1 MVDYE
6 YNDSVDESPDLIADF
21 LEFKTS
27 EIEVKTK
34 LNGDL
39 HGQVIERYVN
49 LKRTE
54 ISEVLQVV
62 DDNGKL
68 VEDKCEIVMKNGRKY
83 TVLES
88 YAKVMTL
95 VWHTH
100 LTYDSEY
107 ETI

>member
-6 YNDSVDESPDLIADF
+6 HDDSVDESPDLIADF
-21 LEFKTS
+21 LEFKS
-27 EIEVKTK
+27 FEIEVNSRP
-34 LNGDL
+34 NGDL
-39 HGQVIERYVN
+39 YGQVIKRYVN

-62 DDNGKL
+62 DADGKL
-68 VEDKCEIVMKNGRKY
+68 VEDKCDIVMKNGRKY

-95 VWHTH
+95 V
-100 LTYDSEY
+100 
-107 ETI
+107 